1 MWRHSTKDGGQA
13 GIDQGGVDGQN
24 SDGGSSLFR
33 LNQACNFSQTQ
44 TAIVEGKGIW
54 YNSSYSLSSLTQRI
68 RTTSVVEV

>member
-1 MWRHSTKDGGQA
+1 MWRHSTKDDDQA
-13 GIDQGGVDGQN
+13 GIEQGGVGQS